1 MDLDKTDLSGQHK
14 ELVDGWETLFGSFG
28 WQLILRRFSPRMDG
42 TVGEMEN
49 AETPRD
55 LGRIQ
60 GQRLILRELTD
71 LERIVE
77 DEFRLMNADAQA
89 EPWGEV

>member
-1 MDLDKTDLSGQHK
+1 MDLDLADLNGQQR
-14 ELVDGWETLFGSFG
+14 ELAEGWASLFKSFG
-28 WQLILRRFSPRMDG
+28 WQLMLRRFSPRMDG

-60 GQRLILRELTD
+60 GQRIVLRELTD

-77 DEFRLMNADAQA
+77 DEFRLLNTDAQA
-89 EPWGEV
+89 EPWGVE